1 MIKNTKEYENY
12 GKIIADIVNKY
23 EKKHPEFMLDMIT
36 SYGKCKRLLLP
47 PIVDIEDAYK
57 DSFKIAKEYLFGPAQ
72 YYDRS
77 NERVVKAQEYF
88 NKGFSDNINNKD
100 FKTAILFLERPW
112 ELTTTVILDVY
123 TFVI

>member
-12 GKIIADIVNKY
+12 GKTIADIVNKY
-23 EKKHPEFMLDMIT
+23 EMKHPEFMLDIFT

-47 PIVDIEDAYK
+47 PIVDIEGAYK
-57 DSFKIAKEYLFGPAQ
+57 ESYDIAKEYLFGPSQ
-72 YYDRS
+72 YYDKY

-88 NKGFSDNINNKD
+88 NKGFSENINNKD